1 MRPGAL
7 ASGRA
12 GGDNGAFMARM
23 PVSMMPVKSLSLLSA
38 VLLLAA
44 CTTIEHAGLERK
56 RAEQLELYDHAVRW
70 GELAASYDFL
80 EPGLE
85 ARPPAGLDN
94 VRVTGYEELSRVPR
108 GEHEFERRVKIEYVL
123 EDRQQVKSLIDHQR
137 WRYDAQK
144 ETWLRANR
152 PPEFR

>member
-1 MRPGAL
+1 MRRFVSLPL
-7 ASGRA
+7 V
-12 GGDNGAFMARM
+12 AF
-23 PVSMMPVKSLSLLSA
+23 VLS
-38 VLLLAA
+38 LAA
-44 CTTIEHAGLERK
+44 CSTVEHAGLERK
-56 RAEQLELYDHAVRW
+56 RTQQLQLYDHAVRW

-85 ARPPAGLDN
+85 AQPPAGLDN
-94 VRVTGYEELSRVPR
+94 VRVTGYEELSRMPR

-123 EDRQQVKSLIDHQR
+123 EDRQQVKHLIDRQR
-137 WRYDAQK
+137 WRYDAKK